1 MKNDKNAAK
10 TPQKA
15 IKNVIVMIRQSQ
27 MECWG
32 SLTEVCKTHG
42 FPYHTLKKQ
51 KFPFE
56 HAGWIINK
64 VPFRERSN
72 IVKPSKSDTNA

>member
-1 MKNDKNAAK
+1 MKNDK
-10 TPQKA
+10 TSEPQKA
-15 IKNVIVMIRQSQ
+15 IKNVIVMVRHNQ

-32 SLTEVCKTHG
+32 SLSEICRIHG

-51 KFPFE
+51 NFPFE
-56 HAGWIINK
+56 RSGWVINK

-72 IVKPSKSDTNA
+72 IVKPLKLEKQ